1 MLLEEM
7 MLLRGILFT
16 KDKPVVHD
24 RVRVFLKEEFDES
37 SSD

>member
-24 RVRVFLKEEFDES
+24 RVMGIFKGGI
-37 SSD
+37 